1 METDD
6 IIKDLNELQKQIVEG
21 KRKVAQLEGRKEEQ
35 LKRLKVEFDVS
46 TIAEAQKLLVKKET
60 LHGGMKKMILEK
72 YKTLKEQF
80 EW

>member
-6 IIKDLNELQKQIVEG
+6 IIKDLNELQKQIAEG

-60 LHGGMKKMILEK
+60 LRDKMKNTIIEK
-72 YKTLKEQF
+72 YESLKKQF